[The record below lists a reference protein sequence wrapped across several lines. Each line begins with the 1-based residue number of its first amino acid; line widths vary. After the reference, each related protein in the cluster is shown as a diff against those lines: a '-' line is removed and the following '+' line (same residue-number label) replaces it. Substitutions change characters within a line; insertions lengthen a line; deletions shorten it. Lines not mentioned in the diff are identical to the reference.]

1 MKDNMKNKIKGIVR
15 ETKGEVEQALG
26 NALSRPDLKAKGRK
40 DRAAGR
46 VQRQADN
53 RKQIG

>member
-1 MKDNMKNKIKGIVR
+1 MKENTKNKIKGIVR
-15 ETKGEVEQALG
+15 EAKGEVEQAIG
-26 NALSRPDLKAKGRK
+26 SALSRPDLKARGRK

>member
-1 MKDNMKNKIKGIVR
+1 MKENTENKIKGIVR
-15 ETKGEVEQALG
+15 EAKGEVEQAIG
-26 NALSRPDLKAKGRK
+26 NVLRRPDLKAIGRK
-40 DRAAGR
+40 DRATGR

>member
-1 MKDNMKNKIKGIVR
+1 MKGNTKSKIKGIMR
-15 ETKGEVEQALG
+15 EAKGEVEQALG
-26 NALSRPDLKAKGRK
+26 NVLSRPDLKAKGRK

>member
-1 MKDNMKNKIKGIVR
+1 MKTSTKDKIKGIVR
-15 ETKGEVEQALG
+15 EAKGEVEQVIGSVL
-26 NALSRPDLKAKGRK
+26 NRPEIKAKGRR

>member
-1 MKDNMKNKIKGIVR
+1 MKTSTKDKIKGIVR
-15 ETKGEVEQALG
+15 EAKGEVELAVGSVL
-26 NALSRPDLKAKGRK
+26 NRPEITAKGRR

>member
-1 MKDNMKNKIKGIVR
+1 MKTSTKDKIKGIVR
-15 ETKGEVEQALG
+15 EANGEVEQVIGSVL
-26 NALSRPDLKAKGRK
+26 NRPEIKAKGRR